1 MNRSPTRISGV
12 DYQAPGS
19 DEWQSS
25 DAARRDLRQ
34 RARALLARA
43 DIEVRLAGKRHRR
56 KAGELLAFERDMA
69 AALGAWDRWVEAGAK
84 QLLRRSQEVAQDAT
98 HDAWEKVKR
107 AFKIRDD
114 E

>member
-1 MNRSPTRISGV
+1 MDRPPTRISGV
-12 DYQAPGS
+12 DYKAPGS

-25 DAARRDLRQ
+25 DEVRRDLRRQ
-34 RARALLARA
+34 ARALLARA
-43 DIEVRLAGKRHRR
+43 DVEVRLAGRRHRR
-56 KAGELLAFERDMA
+56 KAGDLLAFERDMA

-84 QLLRRSQEVAQDAT
+84 QLLRRSQDAAEDAA
-98 HDAWEKVKR
+98 HEAWERVKR